1 MSSCYS
7 CKFNKAT
14 IEKLG
19 NSLTAEGIAYLQEE
33 VAKKWDDCLNGELGL
48 PFLVCIDADK
58 LVCKCSYLTI
68 GTFLKNVSCVNFEF
82 DPKTDMDQITKLE
95 KAPIGVWIKASDVTK
110 YDFSCIDNAD
120 VLLRI
125 PCGDYGYG
133 CEEKRLNVTMNYKN
147 YTVGFLCRNHVF
159 ISANAE
165 ENIPLKS
172 CEYDI
177 MVIKLDTN
185 K

>member
-14 IEKLG
+14 VKKLG
-19 NSLTAEGIAYLQEE
+19 KSFDVNGIVYLEDE
-33 VAKKWDDCLNGELGL
+33 VAKKWDECLNGELGL
-48 PFLVCIDADK
+48 PFLVCVDTTK
-58 LVCKCSYLTI
+58 LLNKCLCHEVRE
-68 GTFLKNVSCVNFEF
+68 FLEGVSCVNFEF
-82 DPKTDMDQITKLE
+82 DPKEDMEQVYLKD

-147 YTVGFLCRNHVF
+147 YTVGFLCRNHVY
-159 ISANAE
+159 ISANEE
-165 ENIPLKS
+165 ENIPLDS
-172 CEYDI
+172 CDYDI

>member
-14 IEKLG
+14 VKKLSKSFTV
-19 NSLTAEGIAYLQEE
+19 NGIVYLEDE
-33 VAKKWDDCLNGELGL
+33 VAKKWDECLNGELGL
-48 PFLVCIDADK
+48 PLLVCVDTTK
-58 LVCKCSYLTI
+58 LLNNCHCPEV
-68 GTFLKNVSCVNFEF
+68 GEFLEGVSCVNFEF
-82 DPKTDMDQITKLE
+82 DPKEDMEQVYLKE
-95 KAPIGVWIKASDVTK
+95 KAPIGVWVKASDVTK

-120 VLLRI
+120 VLIRRTN
-125 PCGDYGYG
+125 DYYG
-133 CEEKRLNVTMNYKN
+133 CEEKRLNVTMDYTS
-147 YTVGFLCRNHVF
+147 YTVGFLYDGNVC

-165 ENIPLKS
+165 ENIPLNS
-172 CEYDI
+172 CDYDI